1 MFKVKGFK
9 TSFHQRGSLLY
20 LLYQDFEQLV
30 NKLSLKPWKK
40 KGKCNKQ
47 KENHVKYFRPIT

>member
-30 NKLSLKPWKK
+30 NKLFLKPWKK

-47 KENHVKYFRPIT
+47 KENHVK